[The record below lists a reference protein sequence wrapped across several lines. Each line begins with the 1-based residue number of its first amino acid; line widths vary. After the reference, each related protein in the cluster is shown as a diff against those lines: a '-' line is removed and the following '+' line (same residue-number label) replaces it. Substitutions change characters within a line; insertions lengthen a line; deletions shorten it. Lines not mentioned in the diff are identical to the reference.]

1 MRIHVLRSS
10 PLLAL
15 VLLLPCIG
23 GEPANTLPFEER
35 LVAGGYGY
43 AYGIAAVDLDGDGDL
58 DITSADTRKDVL
70 YWYENDGRGN
80 FSRHIVRDSEP
91 GWFERHAVGDLNG
104 DGLPDIVVVKNLEG
118 HLVWFEN
125 NGKPGLD
132 KDWTRHVLTTD
143 FKRAYDVVLVDLNG
157 DGRLDVAAAAWNGN
171 HHAWFANPGPGKFD
185 QEWKKEMIDQDI
197 GETRTIATADFNGDK
212 KPDLLGSAR
221 LGNLTAWYEQ
231 TGDAAHP
238 WKRHAIDEQSPLPVH
253 GQPIDMDGDGD
264 PDVVMALGMHASEGM
279 QNTNQI
285 VWYENPRGRDG
296 DSDANRAWKKHL
308 IGPMSYAFEV
318 YPGDLDGDGDLDVA
332 ATAWGG
338 AGQIAWFENPGK
350 AGGEWKRHALKEPWN
365 RANQVLIADLD
376 GDRRL
381 DILASAEVGA
391 NEVRWWKNL
400 GAKKSP

>member
-1 MRIHVLRSS
+1 MCIDALRSA

-15 VLLLPCIG
+15 FLLLPCIG
-23 GEPANTLPFEER
+23 GEPTNGLQFEER
-35 LVAGGYGY
+35 LIAGGYGY
-43 AYGIAAVDLDGDGDL
+43 AYGIAAVDIDGDGDL
-58 DITSADTRKDVL
+58 DVTSADTRRDVL
-70 YWYENDGRGN
+70 YWYENDGKGN
-80 FSRHIVRDSEP
+80 FSRRIVRDAEP

-143 FKRAYDVVLVDLNG
+143 LKRAYDVVLVDLNA

-171 HHAWFANPGPGKFD
+171 YHAWFANPGPGKFD
-185 QEWKKEMIDQDI
+185 EEWKKEMIDQEI

-212 KPDLLGSAR
+212 KPDLLGTAR
-221 LGNLTAWYEQ
+221 IGNLTAWYEQ
-231 TGDAAHP
+231 TGDAARP
-238 WKRHAIDEQSPLPVH
+238 WKRHVIDDQSPLPVH

-285 VWYENPRGRDG
+285 VWYENPRSRDNATG
-296 DSDANRAWKKHL
+296 ENRAWKKHL
-308 IGPMSYAFEV
+308 IGPMPYGFEV

-338 AGQIAWFENPGK
+338 AGQIAWFENPGQ

-400 GAKKSP
+400 GAKK